1 MRAKIQTAALTE
13 IIAQLGISEQELDY
27 WSNYAV
33 KGLGRF
39 YREFNSTEA
48 FPAHLVQSSKTDELL
63 SV

>member
-1 MRAKIQTAALTE
+1 MSAKIQTATLTE

-39 YREFNSTEA
+39 YREFHSTEA
-48 FPAHLVQSSKTDELL
+48 CPAHLAQSPKFAEQL
-63 SV
+63 SA